1 MFKNLSIKLKLI
13 FSFSLILLFVVVLAI
28 YNIIGLNKSSD
39 GFSNYRELARDSLL
53 ASRVQGNM
61 LMMRMQGSTYLRT
74 QSKASIKEF
83 DLYYKNTSELLKIA
97 MKEIKSPKRAE
108 MLNQIINQ
116 LDTYNKDFYNV
127 ISLINQRNQIVN
139 ENLNINGKKIEQ
151 MLTSIMY
158 DAQNQNQ
165 NQNIEALEVS
175 HSIRLLLL
183 ARLYVVKF
191 LNTNSTEDIN
201 RAQEEFSLL
210 KDDISKISTIMT
222 SQKRKD
228 EIKKTI
234 NTISIYLDG
243 LNNLVEIIEKRNNIT
258 TKSLAPIG
266 TKIASLAEDIKLS
279 IKEEQDEIGPM
290 VAKLN
295 KNLIQ
300 TSIIISIIIVIAI
313 VLFSISIPM
322 SIASSL
328 NKLNKGILQLLN
340 SGDVKSRVE
349 VSSKDEIGMVS
360 DNFNKY
366 LQTIEDGIHKDLLVI
381 DDVKRIVNEAK
392 HGILYKKVELDSQN
406 ESLHELRN
414 IFNEMLNI
422 MADKVCGDMNK
433 VQLGLEKFQ
442 DLDFTHRIPN
452 PTGKTSQGL
461 NSLAEIINNMLKE
474 NKANGLTLQNS
485 ADILLE
491 NVDILSNSTNEAAAS
506 LEETAAALEEITS
519 NIVQNTENVVKMSKY
534 AEELNSSADDG
545 QKLAS
550 ETTFAM
556 DEINKQVN
564 AINEAITII
573 DQIAF
578 QTNILSLN
586 AAVEAATAGEAGKG
600 FAVVAQ
606 EVRNLA
612 SRSAEAANE
621 IKSLVEN
628 ATTKANDGKT
638 IADKMIHG
646 YHDLNENISKTI
658 EIIKDIEMSSKEQQ
672 SGIEQI
678 NDAVTELDQ
687 QTQENAS
694 VATHTKEVAVQTQ
707 YIATKIVSNA
717 DEKKFLG
724 KETVTAKDL
733 NISDL
738 NTQDK
743 SKEKQNNTKKDD
755 EQWESF

>member
-1 MFKNLSIKLKLI
+1 MFKNLSIKKKLI
-13 FSFSLILLFVVVLAI
+13 LSFSAISLLVIILAT

-74 QSKASIKEF
+74 QSKTSIEEF
-83 DLYYKNTSELLKIA
+83 DKYYKTTSEFLKTA
-97 MKEIKSPKRAE
+97 TKEIKSPKRAE
-108 MLNQIINQ
+108 MLNKIVSE
-116 LDTYNKDFYNV
+116 LDTYNEDFYNV
-127 ISLINQRNQIVN
+127 ISLINERNKIVN
-139 ENLNINGKKIEQ
+139 ENLNINGKNIEQ
-151 MLTSIMY
+151 LLTSIML
-158 DAQNQNQ
+158 DAEKDNK
-165 NQNIEALEVS
+165 NIEALETS

-191 LNTNSTEDIN
+191 LNSNSTDDIN
-201 RAQEEFSLL
+201 RAQQEFSLL
-210 KDDISKISTIMT
+210 KNNISKLSSLM
-222 SQKRKD
+222 SSEKRKND
-228 EIKKTI
+228 IKTTI
-234 NTISIYLDG
+234 NTISEYLNG
-243 LNNLVEIIEKRNNIT
+243 LNKLVEIIEKRNDIT
-258 TKSLAPIG
+258 TKSLVPIG
-266 TKIASLAEDIKLS
+266 AKIASLAEDIKLS
-279 IKEEQDEIGPM
+279 IKKEQDQIGPM

-295 KNLIQ
+295 KNLIH
-300 TSIIISIIIVIAI
+300 TSIIISAIIVIAI
-313 VLFSISIPM
+313 ILFSITIPM
-322 SIASSL
+322 SISSSL
-328 NKLNKGILQLLN
+328 KKLNNGILQLLN

-360 DNFNKY
+360 ENFNKY

-392 HGILYKKVELDSQN
+392 NGILYKKVELDSQN

-422 MADKVCGDMNK
+422 MADRVCGDMNK

-461 NSLAEIINNMLKE
+461 NSLAEIINHMLKE

-519 NIVQNTENVVKMSKY
+519 NIVQNTENVVRMSNY
-534 AEELNSSADDG
+534 AEELNSSASDG

-550 ETTFAM
+550 QTTSAM
-556 DEINKQVN
+556 DEINKQVT

-612 SRSAEAANE
+612 SRSADAANE
-621 IKSLVEN
+621 IKSMVEN
-628 ATTKANDGKT
+628 ATTKANDGKL

-646 YHDLNENISKTI
+646 YHDLNENIAKTI

-717 DEKKFLG
+717 DEKKFIG

-733 NISDL
+733 NTSEVETKNKD
-738 NTQDK
+738 
-743 SKEKQNNTKKDD
+743 SKKQTAVKKDD

>member
-13 FSFSLILLFVVVLAI
+13 LSFSVILLFVVVLAI

-39 GFSNYRELARDSLL
+39 SFSNYRELARDSLL

-74 QSKASIKEF
+74 QSKDSIKEF
-83 DLYYKNTSELLKIA
+83 DLYYKNTSEFLKIA
-97 MKEIKSPKRAE
+97 IKEIKSPKRAE

-151 MLTSIMY
+151 LLTSIMY
-158 DAQNQNQ
+158 DAQNQ

-191 LNTNSTEDIN
+191 LNTNATEDIN

-743 SKEKQNNTKKDD
+743 NKEKQNNTKKDD

>member
-165 NQNIEALEVS
+165 NIEALEVS

-191 LNTNSTEDIN
+191 LNTNATEDIN